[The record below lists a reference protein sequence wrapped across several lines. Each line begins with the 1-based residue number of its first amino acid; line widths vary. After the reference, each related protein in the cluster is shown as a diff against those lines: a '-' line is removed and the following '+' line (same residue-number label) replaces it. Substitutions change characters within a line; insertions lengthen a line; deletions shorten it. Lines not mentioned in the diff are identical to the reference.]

1 VTQRCFTVYGT
12 ASSADLGECDPLQR
26 VAKLAIRAEQ
36 YGIDGLLVFY
46 NHRDF
51 DPWAIAGVI
60 LQHTMSVT
68 PLVAMQP
75 YSLPPFTAAK
85 LIRTM
90 ARLYQRRV
98 DVNLIT
104 GAAKEELGQIGESLD
119 HDERYERAIEYASI
133 VRSLLSAEGPVAHQG
148 KFFDYP
154 GLRMNT
160 WLDPEERPRIFVAG
174 SSPAA
179 RRAALAVG
187 DVVVTHPEPV
197 DQFAVTFLGPAGE
210 ADGATRRLGIGIRIG
225 MIARETDKAAWAYAE
240 ELYPSDR
247 RSLLKASMRRRSE
260 SDWSRRMAALAGQ
273 DEAYDDVYWTGA
285 FRADKGSM
293 PLLVGSYARVTDY
306 LGRYLDLGVDT
317 LLLGGD
323 ITEDDFSHTA
333 RVLADLR
340 DRAVG

>member
-1 VTQRCFTVYGT
+1 MTQRGFTVYGT
-12 ASSADLGECDPLQR
+12 AFSSDLGECDALQR

-36 YGIDGLLVFY
+36 YSIDGLLVFY
-46 NHRDF
+46 NHHDF

-60 LQHTMSVT
+60 MQHTVSVT

-75 YSLPPFTAAK
+75 YAMPPFTAAK

-90 ARLYQRRV
+90 TRLYQRRI
-98 DVNLIT
+98 DINLIT
-104 GAAKEELGQIGESLD
+104 GAAKEEFGQVGDSLN
-119 HDERYERAIEYASI
+119 HDERYERAIEYASV
-133 VRSLLSAEGPVAHQG
+133 VRSLLAAEETVAHQG
-148 KFFDYP
+148 RFFDYP
-154 GLRMNT
+154 ALRMNS

-179 RRAALAVG
+179 RRTAEAVG
-187 DVVVTHPEPV
+187 DIVVTHPEPV
-197 DQFAVTFLGPAGE
+197 GQFATTFLNPTESGHNG
-210 ADGATRRLGIGIRIG
+210 TKRLGIGIRIG
-225 MIARETDKAAWAYAE
+225 MIARETDKAAWAKAE

-247 RSLLKASMRRRSE
+247 RSLLKAAMRKRSE
-260 SDWSRRMAALAGQ
+260 SDWSRRLAVLAGQ
-273 DEAYDDVYWTGA
+273 NEAYDDVYWTGA

-306 LGRYLDLGVDT
+306 LERYLDLGVET

-323 ITEDDFSHTA
+323 ITEEDFSHTA

-340 DRAVG
+340 NRVTR